1 LTYCISANAKKE
13 NKEKYIAKTNRYECE
28 IEFKLGKFDFDENF
42 RLPKDPLTELQK
54 KVMNGTTTPQ
64 LLPENPERYWVR
76 FGIGGT
82 TYDAFLKGVLP
93 IDEIY

>member
-1 LTYCISANAKKE
+1 MYFTDVP
-13 NKEKYIAKTNRYECE
+13 TN
-28 IEFKLGKFDFDENF
+28 FDFDVNF

-76 FGIGGT
+76 FNLSAVQSGGIAT
-82 TYDAFLKGVLP
+82 FNRLLPVAETYETFS
-93 IDEIY
+93 